1 MSNCSNDIALLRLRK
16 FFSSGDFIRVTAKLS
31 SADSA
36 TIWRVQNLPFKDPT
50 IAVILNLVMGF
61 GIGAFYVGKIG
72 YAVAQVICYLILIPL
87 YIIVEFSDS
96 WAVHISFIFIA
107 CITLGLFI
115 AGVIN
120 ARKWAFE
127 YNYKKFAENISM
139 L

>member
-1 MSNCSNDIALLRLRK
+1 
-16 FFSSGDFIRVTAKLS
+16 
-31 SADSA
+31 
-36 TIWRVQNLPFKDPT
+36 
-50 IAVILNLVMGF
+50 MGF

-96 WAVHISFIFIA
+96 WAVHISFIFIT

-127 YNYKKFAENISM
+127 YNYKKFAENIST